1 LQAIHL
7 PSWKTR
13 LLLLVWQLV
22 IYSIWYERNARI
34 HRLIFRP
41 TDSVL
46 STIDR
51 TVRNR
56 IQALR
61 ESNPQLSSQM
71 IQAWL

>member
-1 LQAIHL
+1 
-7 PSWKTR
+7 

-22 IYSIWYERNARI
+22 IYSIWYERNGRI
-34 HRLIFRP
+34 HRLIFRS